1 MDLYIKHNGTT
12 KEVSPDEYFERLKYL
27 DSLGT
32 SYTEEIYYLS
42 NARILEY

>member
-1 MDLYIKHNGTT
+1 MKL
-12 KEVSPDEYFERLKYL
+12 KEAIEKYGLTVKYL